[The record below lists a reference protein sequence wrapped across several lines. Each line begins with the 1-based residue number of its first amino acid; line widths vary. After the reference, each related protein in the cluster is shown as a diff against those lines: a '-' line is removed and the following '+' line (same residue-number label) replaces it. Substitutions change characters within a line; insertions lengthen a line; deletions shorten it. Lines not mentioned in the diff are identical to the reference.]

1 MLHYLRNMRNKQE
14 NEKLI
19 NMHFPDGMVLDAGH
33 INPTFDKNETYQS
46 FSQKK
51 DKNKKENIKKA

>member
-1 MLHYLRNMRNKQE
+1 MRNKQE